1 MWLTSK
7 ADGPFSLSR
16 SSQIIVVRACL
27 HTRIQKCTLPS
38 FGNRQD
44 MADIQSYLFL
54 FLISLVSIVVV
65 RAILTRKRTK
75 ARRPPSPPPIP
86 ASHWTL
92 PPSHFTNSKSFAQ
105 TLNPLW
111 THNATLFR
119 LHSLHNSFQSR
130 NRQRIPQNSRNF
142 FLQQIPK
149 QRG

>member
-75 ARRPPSPPPIP
+75 GRRPPSPP
-86 ASHWTL
+86 SL
-92 PPSHFTNSKSFAQ
+92 PLIGHLHHHSKATSSGHFKKRLSWNLTSTSSR
-105 TLNPLW
+105 
-111 THNATLFR
+111 HNL
-119 LHSLHNSFQSR
+119 
-130 NRQRIPQNSRNF
+130 
-142 FLQQIPK
+142 K
-149 QRG
+149 C